1 MRHHRYLIACVLPF
15 LFPYSVFGDKSI
27 QQYLSEG
34 NDYLTSG
41 KFNDAL
47 ISFDAAIRQEPDNY
61 LTYYK
66 RATAYLS
73 LGRNNAAAEDFTT
86 ILNLKPDFD
95 KALLQRARIYIK
107 EGHFEMAIADLKS
120 YLINH
125 PNDKEAE
132 KLLNSV
138 NIAQSAT
145 KQAITE
151 KERGN
156 YEECISLATSVSR
169 TAPMFSDA
177 RLLRAQCHVAK
188 GEIDEAAGDYA
199 RVAQLNPSDPN
210 ILILLS
216 KINFYSLYEPQGALT
231 HIKQCLYYD
240 PEQKQCKQLFKK
252 MKKLSKDITSIE
264 KDIELKKFATASN
277 RLIGTPNRQGILPE
291 IDADYEALQQE
302 LKTDKLPKRLHFK
315 CYQMACK
322 LHGEQKEK
330 DEEKIESWCSK
341 ALAIQDDDVDALTYR
356 GEILLNRKEFEA
368 AVNDLEKAN
377 EISGGR
383 DHRLRHLLQ
392 KAQQQL
398 KLSKKKDY
406 YKLLGVAPT
415 ADSREIKKAYRK
427 KAHEWHP
434 DKYSGDLEKEEV
446 ERKMAEINQAY
457 EVLSDADMRQQYDN
471 GFDPYDPEQGNGGG
485 GPPPGHGGFP
495 FQQRQGGF
503 SFQNGFPFGG
513 GGFPGGGEFKMHFN

>member
-15 LFPYSVFGDKSI
+15 LFSYSVLGDKTI
-27 QQYLSEG
+27 QQHLSEG
-34 NDYLTSG
+34 NELLTSG

-61 LTYYK
+61 LTYFK
-66 RATAYLS
+66 RAAAYLS
-73 LGRNNAAAEDFTT
+73 LGRNSAATDDFTT
-86 ILNLKPDFD
+86 ILSLKPDFD
-95 KALLQRARIYIK
+95 KALMERARIYAK
-107 EGHFEMAIADLKS
+107 EGQFILAIADIKGFMA
-120 YLINH
+120 NH
-125 PNDKEAE
+125 PDHKEAGN
-132 KLLNSV
+132 LLNTV
-138 NIAQSAT
+138 NMAESAI
-145 KQAITE
+145 KQASVEME
-151 KERGN
+151 KGN
-156 YEECISLATSVSR
+156 YDNCISLATSVSR
-169 TAPMFSDA
+169 VAPLFPKA
-177 RLLRAQCHVAK
+177 RVLRAQCHVAK
-188 GEIDEAAGDYA
+188 GEIDEAAGDFA

-210 ILILLS
+210 ILMLLS

-264 KDIELKKFATASN
+264 KDIELKKYATASN
-277 RLIGTPNRQGILPE
+277 RLIGTPNRQGILSE
-291 IDADYEALQQE
+291 VDADFEALKQE
-302 LKTDKLPKRLHFK
+302 LKVDELPKRLHLK

-322 LHGEQKEK
+322 LHGEQKDK

-341 ALAIQDDDVDALTYR
+341 ALEIQGDDVDALIYR
-356 GEILLNRKEFEA
+356 GEVLLNRKEYEN

-377 EISGGR
+377 EISDGR
-383 DHRLRHLLQ
+383 DQRLRHLLQ

-406 YKLLGVAPT
+406 YKMLDVSPN

-434 DKYSGDLEKEEV
+434 DKYSGDLDKEQVEK
-446 ERKMAEINQAY
+446 KMAEINQAY

-485 GPPPGHGGFP
+485 PPPGYGGFP

-503 SFQNGFPFGG
+503 TFQNGFPFGS

>member
-15 LFPYSVFGDKSI
+15 LFPYSVLGDKTI
-27 QQYLSEG
+27 QQHLSEG
-34 NDYLTSG
+34 NEYLTSG

-61 LTYYK
+61 LTYFK

-73 LGRNNAAAEDFTT
+73 LGRNSAATDDFTT

-95 KALLQRARIYIK
+95 KALMERARIYAK
-107 EGHFEMAIADLKS
+107 EGQFESALADLKV
-120 YLINH
+120 YMANH
-125 PNDKEAE
+125 PNDKGAE
-132 KLLNSV
+132 NLLNAVNMAESAVNQASV
-138 NIAQSAT
+138 
-145 KQAITE
+145 E
-151 KERGN
+151 KEKGD
-156 YEECISLATSVSR
+156 YEKCISLVTSASR
-169 TAPMFSDA
+169 TAPMFSKA

-188 GEIDEAAGDYA
+188 GEIDEAAGDFA

-210 ILILLS
+210 ILMLLS

-240 PEQKQCKQLFKK
+240 PEQKQCKHLFKK
-252 MKKLSKDITSIE
+252 MKKLSKDLTSIE
-264 KDIELKKFATASN
+264 KDIELKKYATASN
-277 RLIGTPNRQGILPE
+277 RLIGTTNRQGILPE
-291 IDADYEALQQE
+291 IDADFEALKQE
-302 LKTDKLPKRLHFK
+302 LKVETLPKRLHFK
-315 CYQMACK
+315 CYQLACK

-341 ALAIQDDDVDALTYR
+341 VLEIQDDDVNALTYR
-356 GEILLNRKEFEA
+356 GEILLNRKEYEA
-368 AVNDLEKAN
+368 AVSDLEKAN

-383 DHRLRHLLQ
+383 DQRLRHLLQ
-392 KAQQQL
+392 KAQQKL

-406 YKLLGVAPT
+406 YKMLDVSPN

-434 DKYSGDLEKEEV
+434 DKYNGDLDKEQVEK
-446 ERKMAEINQAY
+446 KMAEINQAY

-471 GFDPYDPEQGNGGG
+471 GFDPYDPEQSNGG
-485 GPPPGHGGFP
+485 GPPPGYGGFP

-503 SFQNGFPFGG
+503 TFQNGFPFGG